1 MEKKGRNA
9 LFFCKKVLTYA
20 YNRRIIII
28 VRRERNEN
36 KRPD

>member
-1 MEKKGRNA
+1 M
-9 LFFCKKVLTYA
+9 LFFSAKKALAYT
-20 YNRRIIII
+20 YNRRII